1 MKLIS
6 VILKIENR
14 KDLRFCIDVNRDL
27 HPLEIY
33 EIAEAF
39 YPEYLNLI
47 IEDPKVY
54 EDGSY
59 EYPETEIGYKIEFK
73 HGAYALCYSR

>member
-1 MKLIS
+1 MKDIK

-14 KDLRFCIDVNRDL
+14 KDLIFCIDANRNL
-27 HPLEIY
+27 HELEIY

-39 YPEYLNLI
+39 YPGFLNLF
-47 IEDPKVY
+47 IEDPLVN

-59 EYPETEIGYKIEFK
+59 EYPKTEIGYKIEFK